1 MERFEAQR
9 WLSHEV
15 ARLIAMFEGER
26 RFYDEM
32 LTVLPVPLA
41 TVDNEGALLS
51 ANRAFL
57 REFGIRREDVERT
70 TLGTLF
76 RDADWGEA
84 LRPHVPAELAVG
96 RFRVTVTPVPRWDRG
111 ETEWMVVFQEAISA
125 SEPAAPAAAAPV
137 DEELIGNTAAV
148 EASQRLAARVTHEA
162 NNLVMIAAGYGREI
176 LDQLPAESTMRD
188 DVSML
193 LDATGR
199 IEAMAAQ
206 LNEYSRV
213 GRSETDS
220 YALRDVLP
228 VGGFRLATRVPD
240 VAVQT
245 DKGALAEVF
254 AALAAMAP
262 GALEIEATADGQ
274 EAIVTVKGFGMSAEN
289 VRQQLEVLNKAA
301 REGKAGARECALIG
315 PRLVQA
321 GVRWKIGGDAAFE
334 MHIPLGTARKHGGGS
349 SALVVDDQAGIR
361 AIVRRILES
370 RGFQVTEA
378 GTGEEAA
385 ALLERRPEAFQLLV
399 TDMRMPGMTGRDL
412 AERVRYRHPTTRIL
426 FISGFTDDPGVQTGI
441 FPEGSAFLA
450 KPFHPAQLIEAITKL
465 LG

>member
-1 MERFEAQR
+1 
-9 WLSHEV
+9 
-15 ARLIAMFEGER
+15 MFEGER

-32 LTVLPVPLA
+32 LTVLPVAVA
-41 TVDNEGALLS
+41 TVDGKGAVLS

-57 REFGIRREDVERT
+57 REFGLRREDVERAA
-70 TLGTLF
+70 LGTLF
-76 RDADWGEA
+76 PGAEWEGALKAHGEGEFVA
-84 LRPHVPAELAVG
+84 G

-111 ETEWMVVFQEAISA
+111 ETEWMVLAQERAGGA
-125 SEPAAPAAAAPV
+125 AAPAAEEPAAV

-148 EASQRLAARVTHEA
+148 EAAQRLAARVTHEA

-199 IEAMAAQ
+199 IETMAAQ

-213 GRSETDS
+213 GRSETDRH
-220 YALRDVLP
+220 ALRDVLP
-228 VGGFRLATRVPD
+228 LAGYRLATKVPE

-245 DKGALAEVF
+245 DKAALAEVF
-254 AALAAMAP
+254 AALAELAP
-262 GALEIEATADGQ
+262 GALEIETAASGQ
-274 EAIVTVKGFGMSAEN
+274 EVIVTVKGFGMSAEN

-321 GVRWKIGGDAAFE
+321 GVRWKITAEAAFE
-334 MHIPLGTARKHGGGS
+334 LHIPLAAGS
-349 SALVVDDQAGIR
+349 KAAGEKTALVVDDQAGIR

-370 RGFQVTEA
+370 RGFQVAEA
-378 GTGEEAA
+378 ESGEEAA
-385 ALLERRPEAFQLLV
+385 ALLERRAEGYQLV
-399 TDMRMPGMTGRDL
+399 ITDMRMAGMTGRDL
-412 AERVRYRHPTTRIL
+412 AERVRYRHPATRIL
-426 FISGFTDDPGVQTGI
+426 FISGFTDDPGVQSGI
-441 FPEGSAFLA
+441 LPERSAFLA
-450 KPFHPAQLIEAITKL
+450 KPFHPGQLIEAVTKL